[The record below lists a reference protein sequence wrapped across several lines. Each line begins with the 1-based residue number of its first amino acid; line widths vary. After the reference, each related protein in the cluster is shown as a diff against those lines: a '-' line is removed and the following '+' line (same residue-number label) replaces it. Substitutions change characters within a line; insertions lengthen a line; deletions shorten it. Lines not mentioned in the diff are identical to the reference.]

1 METQYT
7 DFANIRTN
15 LNRLIDEI
23 GNSGTLRRRAGETD
37 ESIIAKLIFA
47 AVLRGDS
54 NSDSA
59 SASIASASQL
69 IASLQAGKLEKY
81 PTITSDSDGHTVTD
95 ADNDKLFLLDSSGGA
110 FAIELPTGVQVGT
123 SVGFLLET
131 AGSDVTFQSTSGA
144 TINSKDSS
152 VILNIAT
159 GYVSATCIATD
170 TWWIAGDLL

>member
-1 METQYT
+1 MSTIIRTERRL
-7 DFANIRTN
+7 FANSILPKGQLAQDTITEQIYEGDGVTAGGVLQPDEVASNLAAITTN
-15 LNRLIDEI
+15 
-23 GNSGTLRRRAGETD
+23 T
-37 ESIIAKLIFA
+37 
-47 AVLRGDS
+47 S
-54 NSDSA
+54 NISA
-59 SASIASASQL
+59 
-69 IASLQAGKLEKY
+69 LQIGKLEKY
-81 PTITSDSDGHTVTD
+81 PTITPDSDGHTVTD

-131 AGSDVTFQSTSGA
+131 AGNDVTFQSTSGA